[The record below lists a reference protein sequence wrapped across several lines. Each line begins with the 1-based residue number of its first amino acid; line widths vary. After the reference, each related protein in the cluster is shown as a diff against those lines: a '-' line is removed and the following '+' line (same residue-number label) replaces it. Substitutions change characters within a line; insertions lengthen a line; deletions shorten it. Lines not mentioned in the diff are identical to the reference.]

1 MPKDVLRIA
10 DLSRGQVQSILD
22 LAAELK
28 FHPSTAQRELAGG
41 LVVLYLTETSTRT
54 RITYASAAARLGAT
68 VVVVGPELQAGHK
81 AGGGLSGSLDEIAHA
96 VSSYA
101 TAIVARTGDANL
113 DQLSTAATVPVV
125 NGMSDSHNP
134 GQGLADLLTLH
145 ESLGDL
151 HGRKIAYIGDGTNA
165 CHSLLEAAALT
176 GMDIRLVTPPGREPS
191 ADVLARAGALAARAG
206 SRIQVTDDIHDAI
219 DSVDAVYV
227 GPWLSGT
234 LPDDDQA
241 AVASYPVTH
250 ELVAR
255 ASPDAIVLHS
265 QPRQLGVEASRDVLR
280 APRSRGREQAENRV
294 HCAAALL
301 TALNRG
307 LVDTTRPEPLTTAG

>member
-1 MPKDVLRIA
+1 MPKDLLRIA
-10 DLSRGQVQSILD
+10 DLSRGQVLSILD

-28 FHPSTAQRELAGG
+28 FHPATCQRELAGG

-68 VVVVGPELQAGHK
+68 VVVVGPTELKGDR
-81 AGGGLSGSLDEIAHA
+81 SGSLDEIAHA

-113 DQLSTAATVPVV
+113 DRLAAASTVPVI

-134 GQGLADLLTLH
+134 GQGLADLLTLS
-145 ESLGDL
+145 ESLVDL
-151 HGRKIAYIGDGTNA
+151 DDRKLAYIGDGTNA

-176 GMDIRLVTPPGREPS
+176 GMEIRLVTPPGREPA
-191 ADVLARAGALAARAG
+191 ADVLARAEALAARAG
-206 SRIQVTDDIHDAI
+206 SRIEVTDDVTAAVDGA
-219 DSVDAVYV
+219 DAVYV

-241 AVASYPVTH
+241 AVSSYPVTP
-250 ELVAR
+250 ELLSR
-255 ASPDAIVLHS
+255 AAPEAIVLHS
-265 QPRQLGVEASRDVLR
+265 QPRQVGVEASRDVLR

-301 TALNRG
+301 VALERG
-307 LVDTTRPEPLTTAG
+307 LVDTPRPEPLTTAG